1 MTPLAIVVMGVSGS
15 GKTSVGR
22 ALAAALGCAFYEG
35 DDYHPPANVRK
46 MAAGQ
51 PLTDADRKPWLAA
64 LHGLLL
70 AETTKGVSLVLACS
84 ALKES
89 YRKQLEGGKLSLRYV
104 FLKGD
109 YDLIV
114 GRMHQRLGHYMP
126 ESLLQSQFDTLEE
139 PANAIV
145 VDVTKPVDEIVRNI
159 LAELRTD

>member
-1 MTPLAIVVMGVSGS
+1 MPPLAIVVMGVSGS

-22 ALAAALGCAFYEG
+22 ALAAALGCRFYEG
-35 DDYHPPANVRK
+35 DDYHPPANVQK

-70 AETTKGVSLVLACS
+70 AETTKGALLVLACS

-89 YRKQLEGGKLSLRYV
+89 YRRQLEGDKLSLRYV

-126 ESLLQSQFDTLEE
+126 ESLLQSQFDALEE

-159 LAELRTD
+159 LAELSTD